1 LNSDRK
7 IPDGKSWNH
16 KSFPGSGVEWHPPR
30 PAEIPPPTYWPMM
43 LALAATLMLLGIL
56 TSYLFTFVGF
66 LLGGLSL
73 YQWVGELRR

>member
-1 LNSDRK
+1 
-7 IPDGKSWNH
+7 
-16 KSFPGSGVEWHPPR
+16 
-30 PAEIPPPTYWPMM
+30 MM